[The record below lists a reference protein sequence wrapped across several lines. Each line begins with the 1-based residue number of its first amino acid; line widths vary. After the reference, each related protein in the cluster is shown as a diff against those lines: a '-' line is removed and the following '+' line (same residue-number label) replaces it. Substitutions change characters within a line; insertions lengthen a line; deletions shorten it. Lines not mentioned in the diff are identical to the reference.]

1 MNSIKD
7 PRKRQAE
14 FPPRRGLIKIK
25 IFRSIFRTV
34 KSIPE
39 GFARSRREDET
50 PTSTST
56 STSTTPAPG
65 TSGYNSE
72 AQPES

>member
-1 MNSIKD
+1 MNSNKE
-7 PRKRQAE
+7 PRKRMPE

-50 PTSTST
+50 LT

-72 AQPES
+72 AQSES